1 VGDSVGFAIRVEERY
16 RGIRSPHK
24 LKSAVSGC
32 VRECAEAQSKD
43 FGIIATEKGWN
54 LYVGGN
60 GGSKPRHADLLAADV
75 DEATCLKYIDR
86 FLMFYIRTGERLQ
99 RTSVWLEKLEGG
111 IEYLRD
117 VVVKDS
123 LAIAEEL
130 ERDMQKLVDSY
141 SCEWAEVVN
150 DPERRAKFQHFANS
164 PDDDPNVAFIPERA
178 QKRPV
183 DWPEVAEPTASA
195 SEPTT
200 NTTARRKLPVV
211 SRSWVPVVDAKAV
224 PHDGGVA
231 VKYGNV
237 QLAVFNFAS
246 RGEWYATQNMCPHK
260 RDMVLSRSLIGDQA
274 GKPKLACPH
283 HKKTFSLE
291 TGECLSGEDY
301 KVATFPVQISAGT
314 VYVELPPADS
324 LESILCDDGDACGA
338 QAAE

>member
-1 VGDSVGFAIRVEERY
+1 V
-16 RGIRSPHK
+16 
-24 LKSAVSGC
+24 C
-32 VRECAEAQSKD
+32 
-43 FGIIATEKGWN
+43 
-54 LYVGGN
+54 GN
-60 GGSKPRHADLLAADV
+60 GGIKPRHADLLASDLSE
-75 DEATCLKYIDR
+75 DEAIKLIDR
-86 FLMFYIRTGERLQ
+86 FLMFYIRTGDRLQ

-111 IEYLRD
+111 IDYLRD
-117 VVVKDS
+117 VVVNDS
-123 LAIAEEL
+123 LGLAEEL

-164 PDDDPNVAFIPERA
+164 PDEDPNVVFMPERD

-183 DWPEVAEPTASA
+183 DWPEAPAPVASA
-195 SEPTT
+195 EATT
-200 NTTARRKLPVV
+200 TRRKLPVV

-224 PHDGGVA
+224 PRDGGVA

-237 QLAVFNFAS
+237 QLAVFNFSS

-260 RDMVLSRSLIGDQA
+260 RDMVLSRSMIGDQS

-291 TGECLSGEDY
+291 TGECLSGDAY
-301 KVATFPVQISAGT
+301 KIATFPVQISAGT
-314 VYVELPPADS
+314 VYVELPPADT
-324 LESILCDDGDACGA
+324 LETVLCDSGDACGA